1 MPRKINC
8 KIDVKKLDK
17 KKMFVGEKGIY
28 ANITLVETP
37 GSKYGDWMVVEDLS
51 KEERGTDKKNTILGN
66 GKNYGW
72 GESKSG
78 SSSSGSSPVSEKDL
92 PY

>member
-1 MPRKINC
+1 MPRKINI
-8 KIDVKKLDK
+8 KINVSKLDK
-17 KKMFVGEKGIY
+17 SKLFKGKEGFY
-28 ANITLVETP
+28 ANITAIETP
-37 GSKYGDWMVVEDLS
+37 KGKYGDWMIVEDLS

-78 SSSSGSSPVSEKDL
+78 SSSSGSSHVSDKDL